1 MNYERLTEIDVKK
14 MESDIEVLEH
24 RRKLFLTF
32 GIVLVVLTVL
42 FLAGGVVGYVF
53 AFKDLKQFDV
63 GPFILGQLGVSF
75 GVCTC
80 VGGITLLVLRGTLL
94 NRKIRNRKL
103 AIEAYHSLH
112 K

>member
-24 RRKLFLTF
+24 RRKMFLAF
-32 GIVLVVLTVL
+32 GIVLLVLTVL
-42 FLAGGVVGYVF
+42 LFAAAVVGYVF
-53 AFKDLKQFDV
+53 AFKDVKQFDV
-63 GPFILGQLGVSF
+63 GFFILGQLGVSF

-80 VGGITLLVLRGTLL
+80 AGGITLLVLRGTLL
-94 NRKIRNRKL
+94 NHKIRNRKL
-103 AIEAYHSLH
+103 AVEAYHSLH